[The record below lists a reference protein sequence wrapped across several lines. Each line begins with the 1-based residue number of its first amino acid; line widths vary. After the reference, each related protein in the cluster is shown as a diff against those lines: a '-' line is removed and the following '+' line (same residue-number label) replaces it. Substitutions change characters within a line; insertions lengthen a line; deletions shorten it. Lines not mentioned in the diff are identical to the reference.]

1 MNFIIRKPI
10 FYEDVRVGQIYT
22 VTANGGHFHKQMTV
36 VDCSRGLITL
46 MEGGNKQIITK
57 TSLEN
62 SSVSLY

>member
-1 MNFIIRKPI
+1 
-10 FYEDVRVGQIYT
+10 VRVGQIYT

-46 MEGGNKQIITK
+46 IEGGNKQIITR